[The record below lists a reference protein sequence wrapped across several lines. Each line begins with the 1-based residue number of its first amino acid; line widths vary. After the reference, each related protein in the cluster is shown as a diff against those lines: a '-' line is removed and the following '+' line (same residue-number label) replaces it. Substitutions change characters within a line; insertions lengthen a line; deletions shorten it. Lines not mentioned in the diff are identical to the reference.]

1 MIGYSAQR
9 INADFFITIQ
19 PFLAENFFF
28 DVGVFSYLL
37 YIKVLTDKIIFHKN
51 HYMVLTSTLQYHILK
66 VMDIRLFNN
75 WATQLRKGMLELC
88 ILNAIKDSSLYG
100 YDIVRKLRNIEGLLV
115 TEGTIYPILSRLK
128 REGLVRTEIKESTEG
143 PPRKYYEIT
152 TKGGKILSEMNNYWN
167 DIKAGTDALKHE
179 GK

>member
-1 MIGYSAQR
+1 
-9 INADFFITIQ
+9 
-19 PFLAENFFF
+19 
-28 DVGVFSYLL
+28 
-37 YIKVLTDKIIFHKN
+37 
-51 HYMVLTSTLQYHILK
+51 
-66 VMDIRLFNN
+66 MDIRLFNN

-152 TKGGKILSEMNNYWN
+152 TKGEKILSEMNNYWN